1 MEYKLEEPIN
11 IIFDAVEDLV
21 EIEELA
27 GRLYTP
33 EQVIDLGYIILS
45 KTRIFRGGICKW
57 SRKPVN
63 D

>member
-45 KTRIFRGGICKW
+45 KKRIFRGDI
-57 SRKPVN
+57 RK
-63 D
+63 

>member
-27 GRLYTP
+27 GRPYTP
-33 EQVIDLGYIILS
+33 EQAIDLGYIILS
-45 KTRIFRGGICKW
+45 KTWFFRGEI
-57 SRKPVN
+57 RK
-63 D
+63 